1 MADPPREERPT
12 LGAPASP
19 PASGEPA
26 PRSGDHP
33 SAPPPNPAHHPETL
47 LDALHRA
54 ASDWPDRGITLIDS
68 RGRVE
73 GRRTWPAMLRETETA
88 AGRLATLGVRRG
100 DRILVC
106 LPTSWPW
113 FDVWFGAVRLGALP
127 AAVAPPRALGSPRN
141 QIEKSLA
148 VNAMLDARYLVCT
161 DSVSD
166 QVQEVVA
173 AGAAGSAGPGR
184 PSGSRAPSG
193 LQRPA
198 GSQASA
204 GPPASSGSEAPAG
217 PAALAAS
224 QPPNLLSP
232 SALAATS
239 PSPVPDGPPARG
251 EDPAFLQMTSGSTG
265 YQRAVVIGHASATW
279 SARASMEAVAVPRDG
294 RLMDALVGWL
304 PLYHD
309 MGLGGCLLGA
319 LLTGAEL
326 VMLNPRAF
334 LARPWVWLE
343 QFKRTKTA
351 MSAAPNFA
359 FRQCVE
365 RVGDDRLASLDLSG
379 WRDVCSGSE
388 MVRAETMNEFASR
401 FEAAGLDPGAIRA
414 AYGMA
419 ENTLLISISQS
430 VDGLRTAAPAAGGPE
445 VTSNGPAMPGAEIQ
459 IAAPDG
465 RALPA
470 GEVGEIRLRGP
481 GVMQGYWNDPEATA
495 EVLRDGWLYTGDL
508 GFLNAAGEVH
518 ITGRTKEIL
527 ILGGSNV
534 MPHEIEWVAESVL
547 GAGGRERSA
556 AFPVDAPHGE
566 QAILVVE
573 DPGDRA
579 SAALLRSEVGRAVGR
594 ALGIRLA
601 DLVVVRRGRI
611 PRTSSGKV
619 RRRALRE
626 EYLRGDLSGR

>member
-1 MADPPREERPT
+1 MADPPPEDRPTPGAPPPNPERPT

-19 PASGEPA
+19 PASGKPA

-54 ASDWPDRGITLIDS
+54 ASYWPDRGITLIDS

-73 GRRTWPAMLRETETA
+73 GRRTWPAMLRETEAA

-173 AGAAGSAGPGR
+173 AGAAG
-184 PSGSRAPSG
+184 
-193 LQRPA
+193 
-198 GSQASA
+198 
-204 GPPASSGSEAPAG
+204 PP
-217 PAALAAS
+217 
-224 QPPNLLSP
+224 PPNLLSP

-239 PSPVPDGPPARG
+239 LSPVPDGPPPHG

-430 VDGLRTAAPAAGGPE
+430 VDGLRTAAPAGGGPE

-626 EYLRGDLSGR
+626 DYLRGDLSGR

>member
-1 MADPPREERPT
+1 MAE
-12 LGAPASP
+12 GA
-19 PASGEPA
+19 G
-26 PRSGDHP
+26 RGR
-33 SAPPPNPAHHPETL
+33 HPETL
-47 LDALHRA
+47 LEALERA
-54 ASDWPDRGITLIDS
+54 ASDWPERGITLIGS

-73 GRRTWPAMLRETETA
+73 GRRTWPAMLREIEAA
-88 AGRLATLGVRRG
+88 AGRLVTLGVRRG
-100 DRILVC
+100 DRVLVC

-113 FDVWFGAVRLGALP
+113 FEVWFGAVRLGALP

-148 VNAMLDARYLVCT
+148 VNALLDARCFVCA
-161 DSVSD
+161 DPVGD

-173 AGAAGSAGPGR
+173 AG
-184 PSGSRAPSG
+184 
-193 LQRPA
+193 PA
-198 GSQASA
+198 GTAT
-204 GPPASSGSEAPAG
+204 
-217 PAALAAS
+217 
-224 QPPNLLSP
+224 PNLLSP

-239 PSPVPDGPPARG
+239 PSPVPDGPPPRG

-265 YQRAVVIGHASATW
+265 RQRAVVIGHASATW
-279 SARASMEAVAVPRDG
+279 SARASMEAVAAPRDG
-294 RLMDALVGWL
+294 QLMDALVGWL

-309 MGLGGCLLGA
+309 MGLGGCLLA
-319 LLTGAEL
+319 SLLTGAEL
-326 VMLNPRAF
+326 IMLNPRAF

-343 QFKRTKTA
+343 QFRRTKTA
-351 MSAAPNFA
+351 MSAAPNFS
-359 FRQCVE
+359 FRQCVD
-365 RVGDDRLASLDLSG
+365 RVGDDRLAALDLSG

-388 MVRAETMNEFASR
+388 MVRAETMNEFSRR
-401 FEAAGLDPGAIRA
+401 FEAAGLDPGAVRA

-419 ENTLLISISQS
+419 ENTLLNSMSMS
-430 VDGLRTAAPAAGGPE
+430 VDGLRTAAPVGGGPE
-445 VTSNGPAMPGAEIQ
+445 VVSNGPAMPGSEIQ

-470 GEVGEIRLRGP
+470 GEVGDIRLRSP
-481 GVMQGYWNDPEATA
+481 AVMQGYWNDPEATA

-508 GFLNAAGEVH
+508 GFLNEAGEVH
-518 ITGRTKEIL
+518 ITGRAKEIL

-547 GAGGRERSA
+547 GAGGRERAA

-566 QAILVVE
+566 RAILVIE
-573 DPGDRA
+573 APGDRV
-579 SAALLRSEVGRAVGR
+579 SDRVLRSELGRSVGR
-594 ALGIRLA
+594 ALGIQLA

-626 EYLRGDLSGR
+626 EYLRGELSRGP